1 MKPGSRGPGFL
12 LSDMLQVQNLT
23 KQFSGRTLFEDVTW
37 NVSIGDRVGLAGP
50 NGSGKTTLLRLMTG
64 AEQPDKGSVTM
75 PRQTTVGYL
84 PQDGL
89 MHSGKTLREEALS
102 AFASVLALGVEI
114 SLLEHRM
121 ADLDPESP
129 EHGEV
134 ITRYGECRDEWDRH
148 GGFSIEARAEE
159 VLLGLGFRSSELDRK
174 TETFS
179 GGWQMRIALAK
190 LLLQKPN
197 LLLLDEPTNHLDLEA
212 RNWLEGYL
220 EAYPD
225 AVVLVSHDRYFLDRV
240 VTRIAEIDRRKLVDY
255 TGNYSRFLE
264 VSAANLAELRAK
276 AARQQE
282 EMERTKRFVERF
294 RYKATK
300 AKQVQSRVKMLE
312 KIDIIEVPSER
323 KLMKLRL
330 PEPERPGRVVVELS
344 RVAKRYGDTQ
354 VFAGADLVIERGERL
369 ALVGPNGVGKST
381 LMRLLAQVETPD
393 SGTVKLGHKAA
404 TGYFSQERYDLDED
418 KTVLENMNERASIA
432 MVPQL
437 RSILGAF
444 LFHGDDVDKRVKV
457 LSGGEKSRLALA
469 RMLLQPANVLLLDE
483 PTNHLDLD
491 SKAIL
496 LEALQA
502 YKGTLVF
509 VSHDR
514 YFLDELSTKVAEI
527 GGGEIR
533 LHWGGYSDFLR
544 AKEKEVMGEPPVTL
558 EMPALEPEPKP
569 VSEPPKPPPPAPA
582 VSKNRARVLQ
592 QKAGEL
598 ESRIEETEIA
608 IASLEGRMAV
618 PGFYDDAESAGGIVK
633 THEDL
638 KAKLE
643 KLYREWE
650 TISEKVPAG

>member
-1 MKPGSRGPGFL
+1 
-12 LSDMLQVQNLT
+12 MLQIQGLT

-37 NVSIGDRVGLAGP
+37 NVSTGDRVGLAGP
-50 NGSGKTTLLRLMTG
+50 NGSGKTTLLRLMIG
-64 AEQPDKGSVTM
+64 EEQPDAGSITM

-84 PQDGL
+84 PQEGL
-89 MHSGKTLREEALS
+89 AHAGKTLREEALS
-102 AFASVLALGVEI
+102 AFASVLALGAEI
-114 SLLEHRM
+114 SNLEHRM
-121 ADLDPESP
+121 AELDPESP
-129 EHGEV
+129 EHGAV

-148 GGFSIEARAEE
+148 GGFGIEARAEE
-159 VLLGLGFRSSELDRK
+159 VLLGLGFRTSELDRS

-190 LLLQKPN
+190 LLLQQPN

-212 RNWLEGYL
+212 RNWLEDYL
-220 EAYPD
+220 EAYPH

-240 VTRIAEIDRRKLVDY
+240 VTRITEIDRRKLVDY
-255 TGNYSRFLE
+255 SGNYSRFLE
-264 VSAANLAELRAK
+264 VRAANLAELRAR

-282 EMERTKRFVERF
+282 EMERTKRFIERF

-300 AKQVQSRVKMLE
+300 AKQVQSRVRMLE
-312 KIDIIEVPSER
+312 KVEVLEVPPER

-330 PEPERPGRVVVELS
+330 PEPERPGRVVMELS
-344 RVAKRYGDTQ
+344 RVRKAYGDTV
-354 VFAGADLVIERGERL
+354 VFAGADLVLERGERL

-381 LMRLLAQVETPD
+381 LMRLLAGVEEPD

-404 TGYFSQERYDLDED
+404 TGYFSQERYDLDEET
-418 KTVLENMNERASIA
+418 TVLENMNESASIA

-444 LFHGDDVDKRVKV
+444 LFHGDDVDKKVKV

-514 YFLDELSTKVAEI
+514 YFLDELATKVAEI
-527 GGGEIR
+527 GGGDIR
-533 LHWGGYSDFLR
+533 LHWGGYRDFLR
-544 AKEKEVMGEPPVTL
+544 AKEKQAMGDAPPTL
-558 EMPALEPEPKP
+558 EAPAEEAQGEAPQK
-569 VSEPPKPPPPAPA
+569 EPPKPQPPAPG
-582 VSKNRARVLQ
+582 VSKNQARALQ
-592 QKAGEL
+592 QKAVQL

-618 PGFYDDAESAGGIVK
+618 PGFYDDSEAAAGIVK
-633 THEDL
+633 THEEL

>member
-1 MKPGSRGPGFL
+1 
-12 LSDMLQVQNLT
+12 MLQVQGLT
-23 KQFSGRTLFEDVTW
+23 KQYSGRTLFEDVTW
-37 NVSIGDRVGLAGP
+37 NVSTGDRVALVGP
-50 NGSGKTTLLRLMTG
+50 NGSGKTTFLRLMTG
-64 AEQPDKGSVTM
+64 AEHPDAGSVTM

-89 MHSGKTLREEALS
+89 AHHGKSLREETLS
-102 AFASVLALGVEI
+102 AFASVLALGAEI
-114 SLLEHRM
+114 AELEHRM
-121 ADLDPESP
+121 SELDPESP
-129 EHGEV
+129 EHGAV
-134 ITRYGECRDEWDRH
+134 IARYGECRDEWDRH
-148 GGFSIEARAEE
+148 GGFTIEARAEE
-159 VLLGLGFRSSELDRK
+159 VLLGLGFRPAELDRS

-190 LLLQKPN
+190 LLLQQPN

-212 RNWLEGYL
+212 RNWLEDYL
-220 EAYPD
+220 EAYPH

-240 VTRIAEIDRRKLVDY
+240 VTRITEINRRKLVDY
-255 TGNYSRFLE
+255 TGNYSRFLQ
-264 VSAANLAELRAK
+264 VSAANLAELRAR

-282 EMERTKRFVERF
+282 EIERTKRFVDRF

-312 KIDIIEVPSER
+312 KVEVIEVPPER
-323 KLMKLRL
+323 KLMRLRL
-330 PEPERPGRVVVELS
+330 PEPERPGRVVVELT
-344 RVAKRYGDTQ
+344 RIDKAYGDVR
-354 VFAGADLVIERGERL
+354 VFKGADLAIERGERL

-381 LMRLLAQVETPD
+381 LMRILAQEEAPD
-393 SGTVKLGHKAA
+393 SGTVKLGHKVA
-404 TGYFSQERYDLDED
+404 TGYFSQDRYDLDENR
-418 KTVLENMNERASIA
+418 TVLENMNERASIA

-444 LFHGDDVDKRVKV
+444 LFHGDDVDKKVKV

-469 RMLLQPANVLLLDE
+469 RMLLRPSNVLLLDE

-514 YFLDELSTKVAEI
+514 YFLDELATKVAEI
-527 GGGEIR
+527 GNGEIR
-533 LHWGGYSDFLR
+533 LHWGGYPDYLR
-544 AKEKEVMGEPPVTL
+544 AKEKEAKGEAPLTLDLPPDL
-558 EMPALEPEPKP
+558 DDEKEEIA
-569 VSEPPKPPPPAPA
+569 PPPPPPAPIQEA
-582 VSKNRARVLQ
+582 PAPAISKNQARALQ
-592 QKAGEL
+592 KKAEEL

-608 IASLEGRMAV
+608 ISSLEGRMAV
-618 PGFYDDAESAGGIVK
+618 PGFYDDPSSAAGIVK
-633 THEDL
+633 THEEL

-643 KLYREWE
+643 SLYRDWE
-650 TISEKVPAG
+650 TISEKVPAGR

>member
-1 MKPGSRGPGFL
+1 
-12 LSDMLQVQNLT
+12 
-23 KQFSGRTLFEDVTW
+23 
-37 NVSIGDRVGLAGP
+37 
-50 NGSGKTTLLRLMTG
+50 
-64 AEQPDKGSVTM
+64 
-75 PRQTTVGYL
+75 
-84 PQDGL
+84 
-89 MHSGKTLREEALS
+89 
-102 AFASVLALGVEI
+102 
-114 SLLEHRM
+114 
-121 ADLDPESP
+121 
-129 EHGEV
+129 
-134 ITRYGECRDEWDRH
+134 
-148 GGFSIEARAEE
+148 
-159 VLLGLGFRSSELDRK
+159 
-174 TETFS
+174 
-179 GGWQMRIALAK
+179 
-190 LLLQKPN
+190 
-197 LLLLDEPTNHLDLEA
+197 
-212 RNWLEGYL
+212 
-220 EAYPD
+220 
-225 AVVLVSHDRYFLDRV
+225 
-240 VTRIAEIDRRKLVDY
+240 VDY

-312 KIDIIEVPSER
+312 KIDVIEVPPER
-323 KLMKLRL
+323 KLMRLRL

-344 RVAKRYGDTQ
+344 RVAKKYGDTQ

-381 LMRLLAQVETPD
+381 LMRLLAEAEAPD

-418 KTVLENMNERASIA
+418 KTVLENMNERAAIA

-469 RMLLQPANVLLLDE
+469 RMLLRPANVLLLDE

-514 YFLDELSTKVAEI
+514 FFLDELATKVAEI

-544 AKEKEVMGEPPVTL
+544 AKEREALGEALVALEAPPEEPPRR
-558 EMPALEPEPKP
+558 EAPKP
-569 VSEPPKPPPPAPA
+569 QPPAPA
-582 VSKNRARVLQ
+582 VSKNQARALQ
-592 QKAGEL
+592 QKAEQL

-618 PGFYDDAESAGGIVK
+618 PGFYDDAESAAGIVK
-633 THEDL
+633 THEEL

>member
-1 MKPGSRGPGFL
+1 
-12 LSDMLQVQNLT
+12 MLQVQGLT
-23 KQFSGRTLFEDVTW
+23 KQYSGRTLFEDVTW
-37 NVSIGDRVGLAGP
+37 NVSTGDRVALVGP

-64 AEQPDKGSVTM
+64 SEHPDAGSVTM

-89 MHSGKTLREEALS
+89 AHHGKSLREETLS
-102 AFASVLALGVEI
+102 AFASVLALGAEI
-114 SLLEHRM
+114 AELEHRM
-121 ADLDPESP
+121 SELDPESP
-129 EHGEV
+129 EHGAV
-134 ITRYGECRDEWDRH
+134 IARYGECRDEWDRH
-148 GGFSIEARAEE
+148 GGFTIEARAEE
-159 VLLGLGFRSSELDRK
+159 VLLGLGFRPAELDRS

-190 LLLQKPN
+190 LLLQQPN

-212 RNWLEGYL
+212 RNWLEDYL
-220 EAYPD
+220 EAYPH

-240 VTRIAEIDRRKLVDY
+240 VTRITEINRRKLVDY
-255 TGNYSRFLE
+255 TGNYSRFLQ
-264 VSAANLAELRAK
+264 VSAANLAELRAR

-282 EMERTKRFVERF
+282 EIERTKRFVDRF
-294 RYKATK
+294 RYQATK

-312 KIDIIEVPSER
+312 KVEVIEVPPER
-323 KLMKLRL
+323 KLMRLRL
-330 PEPERPGRVVVELS
+330 PEPERPGRVVVELT
-344 RVAKRYGDTQ
+344 RIDKAYGDVR
-354 VFAGADLVIERGERL
+354 VFKGADLAIERGERL

-381 LMRLLAQVETPD
+381 LMRILAEEEAPD
-393 SGTVKLGHKAA
+393 SGTVKLGHKVA
-404 TGYFSQERYDLDED
+404 TGYFSQDRYDLDENR
-418 KTVLENMNERASIA
+418 TVLENMNERASIA

-444 LFHGDDVDKRVKV
+444 LFQGDDVDKKVKV

-469 RMLLQPANVLLLDE
+469 RMLLRPSNVLLLDE

-514 YFLDELSTKVAEI
+514 YFLDELATKVAEI
-527 GGGEIR
+527 GNGEIR
-533 LHWGGYSDFLR
+533 LHWGGYPDYLR
-544 AKEKEVMGEPPVTL
+544 AKEKEAKGEAPLTLDLPPDL
-558 EMPALEPEPKP
+558 DDEKEEIA
-569 VSEPPKPPPPAPA
+569 PPPPPPAPIQEA
-582 VSKNRARVLQ
+582 PAPAISKNQARALQ
-592 QKAGEL
+592 KKAEEL

-608 IASLEGRMAV
+608 ISSLEGRMAV
-618 PGFYDDAESAGGIVK
+618 PGFYDDPSSAAGIVK
-633 THEDL
+633 THEEL

-643 KLYREWE
+643 SLYRDWE
-650 TISEKVPAG
+650 TISEKVPAGR

>member
-1 MKPGSRGPGFL
+1 
-12 LSDMLQVQNLT
+12 MLQVQGLT
-23 KQFSGRTLFEDVTW
+23 KQYSGRTLFEDVTW
-37 NVSIGDRVGLAGP
+37 TVSTGDRVALVGP

-64 AEQPDKGSVTM
+64 AEHPDAGSVTM

-89 MHSGKTLREEALS
+89 AHRGKSLREETLS
-102 AFASVLALGVEI
+102 AFASVLALGAEI
-114 SLLEHRM
+114 AELEHRM
-121 ADLDPESP
+121 SELDPESP
-129 EHGEV
+129 EHGTV
-134 ITRYGECRDEWDRH
+134 IARYGECRDEWDRH
-148 GGFSIEARAEE
+148 GGFTIEARAEE
-159 VLLGLGFRSSELDRK
+159 VLLGLGFRPAELDRS

-190 LLLQKPN
+190 LLLQQPN

-212 RNWLEGYL
+212 RNWLEDYL
-220 EAYPD
+220 EAYPH

-240 VTRIAEIDRRKLVDY
+240 VTRITEINRRKLVDY
-255 TGNYSRFLE
+255 TGNYSRFLQ
-264 VSAANLAELRAK
+264 VSAANLAELRAR

-282 EMERTKRFVERF
+282 EIERTKRFVDRF
-294 RYKATK
+294 RYQATK

-312 KIDIIEVPSER
+312 KVEVIEVPPER
-323 KLMKLRL
+323 KLMRLRL
-330 PEPERPGRVVVELS
+330 PEPERPGRVVVELT
-344 RVAKRYGDTQ
+344 RIDKAYGDVR
-354 VFAGADLVIERGERL
+354 VFKGADLAIERGERL

-381 LMRLLAQVETPD
+381 LMRILAQEEAPD
-393 SGTVKLGHKAA
+393 SGTVKLGHKVA
-404 TGYFSQERYDLDED
+404 TGYFSQDRYDLDENR
-418 KTVLENMNERASIA
+418 TVLENMNERASIT

-444 LFHGDDVDKRVKV
+444 LFHGDDVDKKVKV

-469 RMLLQPANVLLLDE
+469 RMLLRPSNVLLLDE

-527 GGGEIR
+527 GNGEIR
-533 LHWGGYSDFLR
+533 LHWGGYPDYLR
-544 AKEKEVMGEPPVTL
+544 AKEKEAKGEAPLTLDLPPDL
-558 EMPALEPEPKP
+558 DDEKEEIA
-569 VSEPPKPPPPAPA
+569 PPPPPPPPAPIQEA
-582 VSKNRARVLQ
+582 PAPSMSKNQTRALQ
-592 QKAGEL
+592 KKAEEL

-608 IASLEGRMAV
+608 ISSLEGRMAV
-618 PGFYDDAESAGGIVK
+618 PGFYDDPSSAAGIVK
-633 THEDL
+633 THEEL
-638 KAKLE
+638 KAKLAT
-643 KLYREWE
+643 LYRDWE
-650 TISEKVPAG
+650 TISEKVPAGR

>member
-1 MKPGSRGPGFL
+1 
-12 LSDMLQVQNLT
+12 MLQVQNLT

-37 NVSIGDRVGLAGP
+37 NVSTGDRVGLAGP
-50 NGSGKTTLLRLMTG
+50 NGSGKTTLLRLMMGT
-64 AEQPDKGSVTM
+64 EQADKGTVTM

-89 MHSGKTLREEALS
+89 LHAGKTLREEALS

-114 SLLEHRM
+114 EKLEHRM
-121 ADLDPESP
+121 AELDPDSP
-129 EHGEV
+129 EHEAV
-134 ITRYGECRDEWDRH
+134 ITRYGECRDEWDHH

-159 VLLGLGFRSSELDRK
+159 VLLGLGFRPAELGRK

-190 LLLQKPN
+190 LLLQKPS

-212 RNWLEGYL
+212 RNWLEDYL
-220 EAYPD
+220 EAYPH

-240 VTRIAEIDRRKLVDY
+240 VTRITEIDRRKLVDY

-264 VSAANLAELRAK
+264 QSAANLLELRAR

-282 EMERTKRFVERF
+282 ELEKQKRFIERF

-312 KIDIIEVPSER
+312 KIDVIEVPPER

-330 PEPERPGRVVVELS
+330 PEPERPGRVVMELT
-344 RVAKRYGDTQ
+344 RVAKRYGDVQ
-354 VFAGADLVIERGERL
+354 VFESADLVIERGERL

-381 LMRLLAQVETPD
+381 LMRLLAQSEPPD

-418 KTVLENMNERASIA
+418 KTVLENMNESASIA

-444 LFHGDDVDKRVKV
+444 LFHGDDVDKKVKV

-496 LEALQA
+496 LEALQS

-527 GGGEIR
+527 GSGEIR
-533 LHWGGYSDFLR
+533 LHWGGYKDFLR
-544 AKEKEVMGEPPVTL
+544 AKEKETLGEAPPS
-558 EMPALEPEPKP
+558 LEPLAVEAEMVPPPPPEAPEKP
-569 VSEPPKPPPPAPA
+569 EPPKPPPSAAPTL
-582 VSKNRARVLQ
+582 SKNQARALQ
-592 QKAGEL
+592 QKAEQL
-598 ESRIEETEIA
+598 EARIEETEIA
-608 IASLEGRMAV
+608 IASLEGRMSV
-618 PGFYDDAESAGGIVK
+618 PGFYDDADSAAGIVK
-633 THEDL
+633 THEEL

-650 TISEKVPAG
+650 TLSEKVPAG

>member
-1 MKPGSRGPGFL
+1 
-12 LSDMLQVQNLT
+12 MLQVQGLT

-37 NVSIGDRVGLAGP
+37 NVSTGDRVALVGP

-64 AEQPDKGSVTM
+64 AEHADGGSITM

-89 MHSGKTLREEALS
+89 AHKGKTLREEALS
-102 AFASVLALGVEI
+102 AFAEVLALGEEI
-114 SLLEHRM
+114 RDLEHRM
-121 ADLDPESP
+121 SELDPESP
-129 EHGEV
+129 EHGAV
-134 ITRYGECRDEWDRH
+134 IARYGECRDEWDRH
-148 GGFSIEARAEE
+148 GGFTIESRAEE
-159 VLLGLGFRSSELDRK
+159 VLLGLGFRPAELGRN

-190 LLLQKPN
+190 LLLQQPN

-212 RNWLEGYL
+212 RNWLEEYL
-220 EAYPD
+220 EAYPH

-240 VTRIAEIDRRKLVDY
+240 VNRIAEIDRRKLVDY
-255 TGNYSRFLE
+255 TGNYSRFLQ

-282 EMERTKRFVERF
+282 EIERTKRFVDRF

-300 AKQVQSRVKMLE
+300 AKQVQSRVKMLD
-312 KIDIIEVPSER
+312 KIEVIEVPPER

-330 PEPERPGRVVVELS
+330 PEPERPGRVVIELS
-344 RVAKRYGDTQ
+344 RVEKTYGDVR
-354 VFAGADLVIERGERL
+354 VFDGSDLVIERGERL

-381 LMRLLAQVETPD
+381 LMRLLAHEEAPD
-393 SGTVKLGHKAA
+393 AGTVKLGHKVS
-404 TGYFSQERYDLDED
+404 TGYFSQDRYDLDENR
-418 KTVLENMNERASIA
+418 TVLENMNERASIA

-444 LFHGDDVDKRVKV
+444 LFHGDDVDKKVKV

-469 RMLLQPANVLLLDE
+469 RMLLRPSNVLLLDE

-514 YFLDELSTKVAEI
+514 YFLDELATKVAEI
-527 GGGEIR
+527 GGGQIR
-533 LHWGGYSDFLR
+533 LHWGGYADYLR
-544 AKEKEVMGEPPVTL
+544 AKEKEALGEPPLTL
-558 EMPALEPEPKP
+558 DPPETLPEPP
-569 VSEPPKPPPPAPA
+569 PQPQEAPKPAPPAPA
-582 VSKNRARVLQ
+582 ISKNQARALQ
-592 QKAGEL
+592 RKAEEL

-608 IASLEGRMAV
+608 IASLEGRMSV
-618 PGFYDDAESAGGIVK
+618 PGFYEDPDAAAGIVK

-638 KAKLE
+638 KAKLAA
-643 KLYREWE
+643 LYRDWE

>member
-1 MKPGSRGPGFL
+1 
-12 LSDMLQVQNLT
+12 
-23 KQFSGRTLFEDVTW
+23 
-37 NVSIGDRVGLAGP
+37 
-50 NGSGKTTLLRLMTG
+50 
-64 AEQPDKGSVTM
+64 
-75 PRQTTVGYL
+75 
-84 PQDGL
+84 
-89 MHSGKTLREEALS
+89 
-102 AFASVLALGVEI
+102 
-114 SLLEHRM
+114 
-121 ADLDPESP
+121 
-129 EHGEV
+129 
-134 ITRYGECRDEWDRH
+134 DEWDRH

-159 VLLGLGFRSSELDRK
+159 VLLGLGFKPSELDRK

-190 LLLQKPN
+190 LLLQQPS

-212 RNWLEGYL
+212 RNWLEDYL
-220 EAYPD
+220 TAYPH

-240 VTRIAEIDRRKLVDY
+240 VTRVTEIDRRKLSDY

-264 VSAANLAELRAK
+264 VSAANLAELRAR

-282 EMERTKRFVERF
+282 EIERTKRFIERF

-300 AKQVQSRVKMLE
+300 AKQVQSRVKMME
-312 KIDIIEVPSER
+312 KVDVIEVPPER

-330 PEPERPGRVVVELS
+330 PEPERPGRVVMELS
-344 RVAKRYGDTQ
+344 RVAKTYGDTQ

-381 LMRLLAQVETPD
+381 LMRLLAQVESPD

-404 TGYFSQERYDLDED
+404 TGYFSQERYDLDEN
-418 KTVLENMNERASIA
+418 KTVLENMNDSASIA

-444 LFHGDDVDKRVKV
+444 LFHGDDVDKKVKV

-469 RMLLQPANVLLLDE
+469 RMLLRPANVLLLDE

-514 YFLDELSTKVAEI
+514 YFLDELATKVAEI
-527 GGGEIR
+527 GGGQIR
-533 LHWGGYSDFLR
+533 VHWGGYSDFLR
-544 AKEKEVMGEPPVTL
+544 AKEKEALGEPPLTL
-558 EMPALEPEPKP
+558 DEPEPVVPTLEKP
-569 VSEPPKPPPPAPA
+569 VKPAKAVKEAAKPQPPPP
-582 VSKNRARVLQ
+582 VFSKNQARALQ
-592 QKAGEL
+592 QKAEQL
-598 ESRIEETEIA
+598 ESRIEETEVA

-618 PGFYDDAESAGGIVK
+618 PGFYDDAESAAGIVK
-633 THEDL
+633 THEEL
-638 KAKLE
+638 KGKLE